1 MHLHVEPLEPRLV
14 LDASTPVNDLVAFSQ
29 QLNAAGAKLFGAAWD
44 VNTTAQRQLFGD
56 GAQFLPFIEV
66 TNTSHN
72 PNQTAISN
80 NITTYPTWVFA
91 DNSRLEGVQTLA
103 ALSAKTGIA
112 IPQGFTPGFAPIA
125 TQTVL
130 GGSPLMLPIDGF
142 DPNGDDLTYSV
153 TINNNTSG
161 LTATLR
167 PRVGALRITVAG
179 YGDML
184 FDTFNDLVPRVTQR
198 IGQLAND
205 NFYDNVIFHR
215 VINSFV
221 IQTGDPTGTGT
232 GSSTLGQFD
241 DQFNTNLQFNR
252 TGLLALAKQDPDD
265 TNDSQFFIT
274 EGAQRSLDFNYSI
287 FGVQVEGESVREA
300 ISNTATDANNKPV
313 IPVTIQS
320 VDVVQDNENGV
331 VMLSAPVGASGSADI
346 TVRVTDT
353 GGNFSEQ
360 TIHVI
365 VQPDTINGNN
375 LNSNPFLD
383 DIPRIRTTSGQTV
396 SFALNAL
403 EAENPSN
410 LPINFYLNQNLLNSN
425 VVSVTP
431 PSNFVGTGSVTVS
444 TGLSNSSVLDS
455 QVVPIEVVRTAQN
468 LTLSAA
474 NDPTHNA
481 ANDGVADIFLV
492 RVNNNLLEVSINGK
506 VAQLATGNSVQ
517 TLVINGSDDADTLI
531 VDFSNGN
538 PIPFNGL
545 QFNSGSQPSGGHDL
559 LVLKGGSTPNELH
572 TIFNATDG
580 TVSING
586 TIVLAYFGTE
596 SVRDELTVTDRGFQF
611 PAGNDV
617 VTLSDDDTVGN
628 GMSKVMYG
636 TTKDFVFTNPTTS
649 LTINGGAG
657 NDSIS
662 ATGLDS
668 TFPANAKIFF
678 QGEAGNDTLNAS
690 GANQP
695 FFLLGGVGN
704 DSLVGNAS
712 NETFVADAGND
723 TIVGNGQHDVLSAT
737 GLTGNATL
745 TDSLMTGQGIDVLTG
760 IESASLSAGNTALT
774 IDAHA
779 FSGSVTL
786 TGGNGNDSLIGGNG
800 ADVLF
805 GGQGNDTL
813 IGGAGNDS
821 LTGDLNNDLL
831 DGGADIDVVID
842 VTNSNVTVTANQ
854 IQWGRLLGTDT
865 YRNIEGLQITGD
877 FSANKFDLKLFTGNA
892 TLFGNGGADT
902 LIGGSGNDLL
912 SGDSGNDFLTGGLGD
927 DTLTGGIGLDR
938 LIESAD
944 VSWTLAESLTGT
956 FLSGQGTDSVSDLE
970 QVSLTGG
977 ASDNVLYAA
986 GFSGNVTLD
995 GGNGNDTIQGGDGA
1009 DSLVGGN
1016 GNDVIAGRNGNDSI
1030 LGGNGSDTLD
1040 GGAGDDRVDGG
1051 NGSGDQ
1057 VTGGLGKDTLLGGNG
1072 TDDLLVETADLA
1084 ELTLTSASLT
1094 GLGSDSLSGFEG
1106 AQLTGGAGNN
1116 RIDASKFAF
1125 STTLSGGA
1133 GDDSLF
1139 GGAKS
1144 GVLNGED
1151 GNDTLVGGAGNDTVD
1166 GGVGN
1171 DLVTAT
1177 SNNNVTVTFAEIQGG
1192 RALGTDSYT
1201 NIENLQ
1207 LTGGSA
1213 ANKFDVTAFAG
1224 NTTLMGLGGNDTLIG
1239 GGGNDSIAG
1248 GTGNDSLMGGDGGD
1262 SISGDAGNDVVKG
1275 GLGNDTLTGNDGK
1288 DTLNG
1293 GVGNDQLDGGLG
1305 DDALSGFLGNDML
1318 VGGAGKDSLVGGDG
1332 DDTLRGGDDNDALIG
1347 GLGNDSFDGEFG
1359 VDSVT
1364 GGEGGNALPQAGD
1377 TMPGT
1382 ASEINDALTII
1393 ATWIDAV

>member
-1 MHLHVEPLEPRLV
+1 LV
-14 LDASTPVNDLVAFSQ
+14 LDASTPVNDLAAFAQ
-29 QLNAAGAKLFGAAWD
+29 QLNAAGAKLYGAAWD

-56 GAQFLPFIEV
+56 GAQFLNFIEV

-72 PNQTAISN
+72 PNQVAITN

-91 DNSRLEGVQTLA
+91 DNSRLEGVQSLA
-103 ALSAKTGIA
+103 ALATQAGIA
-112 IPQGFTPGFAPIA
+112 IPQGFTPGFSPIA

-130 GGSPLMLPIDGF
+130 GGSPLILPIDGF

-153 TINNNTSG
+153 VINNNTAG

-167 PRVGALRITVAG
+167 PRVGALRISIAG

-184 FDTFNDLVPRVTQR
+184 FDTFDDLVPRVTQR
-198 IGQLAND
+198 IKQLAND
-205 NFYDNVIFHR
+205 SFYDNVIFHR
-215 VINSFV
+215 VINNFV
-221 IQTGDPTGTGT
+221 IQAGDPTGTGNG
-232 GSSTLGQFD
+232 GSGLGTFD

-252 TGLLALAKQDPDD
+252 TGLLAMAKQAADD
-265 TNDSQFFIT
+265 TNNSQFFVT

-287 FGVQVEGESVREA
+287 FGVQVEGESIREA

-331 VMLSAPVGASGSADI
+331 VLLSAPVGASGSADI

-353 GGNFSEQ
+353 GGNYSEQ
-360 TIHVI
+360 TFHVV

-383 DIPRIRTTSGQTV
+383 DIPRIRTTSGQSV
-396 SFALNAL
+396 SFPLNAF
-403 EAENPSN
+403 EAANPSN
-410 LPINFYLNQNLLNSN
+410 FPINYYLNQSLLNGN
-425 VVSVTP
+425 VVTITP
-431 PSNFVGTGSVTVS
+431 PGNFVGTGTVTVA
-444 TGLSNSSVLDS
+444 TGLGNSSVLDS
-455 QVVPIEVVRTAQN
+455 QVVPIEVVGVAQN

-481 ANDGVADIFLV
+481 ANDGVADTFLV
-492 RVNNNLLEVSINGK
+492 RVNSNNLLEVSINGK

-517 TLVINGSDDADTLI
+517 TLIINGSNDGDTLT

-538 PIPFNGL
+538 PIPFGGL
-545 QFNSGSQPSGGHDL
+545 QFNGGSQSANGRDFL
-559 LVLKGGSTPNELH
+559 FLKGGSTAKELH
-572 TIFNATDG
+572 NILNATDG
-580 TVSING
+580 SVAVNGAVIINYTG
-586 TIVLAYFGTE
+586 IEAI
-596 SVRDELTVTDRGFQF
+596 RDELTVTDRGFQF
-611 PAGNDV
+611 PSDNDA

-628 GMSKVMYG
+628 GLSTILYG
-636 TTKDFVFTNPTTS
+636 TTKEFVFSNPTTS

-695 FFLLGGVGN
+695 FFLLGGAGN

-723 TIVGNGQHDVLSAT
+723 TIIGNGQNDVLVAS

-745 TDSLMTGQGIDVLTG
+745 TDSLMTGQGIDMLTG
-760 IESASLSAGNTALT
+760 IESASIIAGNTALT
-774 IDAHA
+774 FDAHA

-786 TGGNGNDSLIGGNG
+786 TGGQGNDSLIGGNS

-805 GGQGNDTL
+805 GGSGNDTL

-821 LTGDLNNDLL
+821 LTGDLGNDLL
-831 DGGADIDVVID
+831 DGGLGTDTIID
-842 VTNSNVTVTANQ
+842 VTNSNVTVTATK
-854 IQWGRLLGTDT
+854 IPFGAALGTDT
-865 YRNIEGLQITGD
+865 YGNIEGIQITGD
-877 FSANKFDLKLFTGNA
+877 GSANKFDFRLFTGNV
-892 TLFGNGGADT
+892 TLYGNGGADT

-912 SGDSGNDFLTGGLGD
+912 SGDLGNDFLTGGLGD

-956 FLSGQGTDSVSDLE
+956 FLSGQGIDSVSDIE

-977 ASDNVLYAA
+977 ASDNILSAA
-986 GFSGNVTLD
+986 SFSGSVTLD

-1016 GNDVIAGRNGNDSI
+1016 GNDSI
-1030 LGGNGSDTLD
+1030 IGGNGDDSLLGGTGTDVLD
-1040 GGAGDDRVDGG
+1040 GGNGDDRVDGG
-1051 NGSGDQ
+1051 AGSGDQ
-1057 VTGGLGKDTLLGGNG
+1057 VTGGLGKDTLLGGVG
-1072 TDDLLVETADLA
+1072 TDDLLVETFDVAQLK
-1084 ELTLTSASLT
+1084 LTSSSLT
-1094 GLGSDSLSGFEG
+1094 GLETDSVSGFEG
-1106 AQLTGGAGNN
+1106 AQLTGGTGSNT
-1116 RIDASKFAF
+1116 IDAQSFTG
-1125 STTLSGGA
+1125 STTLWGGA
-1133 GDDSLF
+1133 GDDSLL
-1139 GGAKS
+1139 GGKKS
-1144 GVLNGED
+1144 SVLIGED
-1151 GNDTLVGGAGNDTVD
+1151 GNDTLVGGAGNDSLN

-1171 DLVTAT
+1171 DLVSGTA
-1177 SNNNVTVTFAEIQGG
+1177 NNNVTVTVGEIQGG
-1192 RALGTDSYT
+1192 KALGTDSYSS
-1201 NIENLQ
+1201 IEGLQ
-1207 LTGGSA
+1207 LTGGAA
-1213 ANKFDVTAFAG
+1213 ANKFDLSAFAG
-1224 NTTLMGLGGNDTLIG
+1224 NVTLIGQAGNDTLMG
-1239 GGGNDSIAG
+1239 GSGDDSIAG
-1248 GTGNDSLMGGDGGD
+1248 GAGNDSLIGGDGGD
-1262 SISGDAGNDVVKG
+1262 SITGDTGNDVVKG
-1275 GLGNDTLTGNDGK
+1275 GLGNDTLMGNDGK

-1293 GVGNDQLDGGLG
+1293 GAGNDQLDGGLG
-1305 DDALSGFLGNDML
+1305 DDALSGYTGNDML
-1318 VGGAGKDSLVGGDG
+1318 IGGAGKDSLVGGDG
-1332 DDTLRGGDDNDALIG
+1332 DDTLRGGDDNDSLVG
-1347 GLGNDSFDGEFG
+1347 GVGNDNVDGEFG

-1364 GGEGGNALPQAGD
+1364 GGAGGDALPQAGD
-1377 TMPGT
+1377 TLPGT
-1382 ASEINDALTII
+1382 ISEINDALTII
-1393 ATWIDAV
+1393 GAWIDEV